1 MNKDQV
7 KGSIKETTGKAQ
19 QQLGKAVGSE
29 KQQLKG
35 AAREV
40 ERYDPRLVQGA
51 GLRDAN
57 ERAVQRA
64 SRQGAP
70 QARPDGRACHA
81 AGQQLRHCGKACLR
95 SEEVVEAVGHRGRM
109 PIGPSSASGRRS

>member
-40 ERYDPRLVQGA
+40 EGRGQKAYGNAKER
-51 GLRDAN
+51 LRD
-57 ERAVQRA
+57 
-64 SRQGAP
+64 
-70 QARPDGRACHA
+70 D
-81 AGQQLRHCGKACLR
+81 
-95 SEEVVEAVGHRGRM
+95 M
-109 PIGPSSASGRRS
+109 DD